1 MAILAL
7 IQNNIDR
14 FSDVTGRILA
24 WLCLLLMLLS
34 CSVVFIRYGLGAGSI
49 ALQESVTYL
58 HGTIFMLGA
67 AYTLR
72 HDGHVRVDIF
82 YRNMSARS
90 KAWVNCGGGIIFLL
104 PLCVYFFISSW
115 GFVQQSWEFREISSE
130 PGGIP
135 AVFLLKTLIPLMAVN
150 LGLQAFAETL
160 RNLLILIAREDSV
173 QL

>member
-90 KAWVNCGGGIIFLL
+90 KAWVNCGGGDNISVAAVRIFFHKQLGFCSAIVGISRNII
-104 PLCVYFFISSW
+104 
-115 GFVQQSWEFREISSE
+115 
-130 PGGIP
+130 
-135 AVFLLKTLIPLMAVN
+135 
-150 LGLQAFAETL
+150 
-160 RNLLILIAREDSV
+160 
-173 QL
+173 

>member
-1 MAILAL
+1 MALGQAQSRYRNPLLICTALFLCSEPPTRCDTTVMFAL
-7 IQNNIDR
+7 I
-14 FSDVTGRILA
+14 F
-24 WLCLLLMLLS
+24 
-34 CSVVFIRYGLGAGSI
+34 SI
-49 ALQESVTYL
+49 A
-58 HGTIFMLGA
+58 ICRPAAKLGSTA
-67 AYTLR
+67 
-72 HDGHVRVDIF
+72 
-82 YRNMSARS
+82 
-90 KAWVNCGGGIIFLL
+90 GGGIIFLL